1 MRFEQIW
8 LTGLMGTG
16 KSRTARPLAAAL
28 DWQAIDLDELIEQEA
43 GERVPEIFRHGG
55 EAAFRAIESQVIAR
69 VAELSRVV
77 VATGGGSVLAEANRE
92 AMRRRGFVV
101 CLDATPE
108 TIAQRILKSGAH
120 VSERPLLA
128 GGDVL
133 ARIRELKAA
142 RQPLYEQADLVV
154 ATDELT
160 PDQCTHQILT
170 AFHDRSTLAGSTT

>member
-8 LTGLMGTG
+8 LTGFMGTG

-28 DWQAIDLDELIEQEA
+28 DWQAVDLDEMIEHEA
-43 GERVPEIFRHGG
+43 GKPVAEIFHRSG
-55 EAAFRAIESQVIAR
+55 EAAFRAIESQAIAR
-69 VAELSRVV
+69 VAELAHVV
-77 VATGGGSVLAEANRE
+77 VAAGGGSVLAEANRE

-108 TIAQRILKSGAH
+108 TIAQRIVKPGGH
-120 VSERPLLA
+120 ISERPLLA
-128 GGDVL
+128 GGDPL
-133 ARIRELKAA
+133 ARIRELKAE

-154 ATDELT
+154 ATDDLT

-170 AFHDRSTLAGSTT
+170 AFHDRSTLAGSAT

>member
-1 MRFEQIW
+1 MRYEQIW

-28 DWQAIDLDELIEQEA
+28 DWQAIDVDEQIEQEA
-43 GERVPEIFRHGG
+43 GERVREIFRHVG
-55 EAAFRAIESQVIAR
+55 EAAFRAIESRVIAR

-92 AMRRRGFVV
+92 AMHRGFVV

-120 VSERPLLA
+120 ISERPLLA
-128 GGDVL
+128 GDDALG
-133 ARIRELKAA
+133 RIRELKAA

-154 ATDELT
+154 ATDDLT

-170 AFHDRSTLAGSTT
+170 AFLDRSTLAESTT